1 MRALKVIFDGQAMW
15 LILSIGNFDLLGI
28 GMIRDALGEF

>member
-1 MRALKVIFDGQAMW
+1 MRALKVMFDGQAMS

-28 GMIRDALGEF
+28 GMTLDAFGDL